1 MDLTEGNR
9 TAAMEVEAIV
19 AAAPGA
25 EVLPVNY
32 KIKFR
37 RNMTTTILTFTI
49 TLLSVTVAWAYDFKV
64 DDLCY
69 NITDNG
75 SKTVEVTF
83 EQESLENN
91 YNYLSGVVTIPATV
105 TYNGA
110 DYSVTS
116 IGEFA
121 FYNCSALTQ
130 ITILATEPPGITTF
144 PFYNISPDRLVY
156 VPAEALDAYQKAEIW
171 KEFKLQGYP

>member
-1 MDLTEGNR
+1 MSSSRLE
-9 TAAMEVEAIV
+9 
-19 AAAPGA
+19 
-25 EVLPVNY
+25 
-32 KIKFR
+32 IKFT
-37 RNMTTTILTFTI
+37 RNMKTTVLAIAI
-49 TLLSVTVAWAYDFKV
+49 SLLSVTGTWAYNFKV
-64 DDLCY
+64 GDLCY
-69 NITDNG
+69 NITDKDT
-75 SKTVEVTF
+75 KTLKVTY

-156 VPAEALDAYQKAEIW
+156 IPAEALDAYQKAEIW